1 MKAVIMAGGEGARL
15 RPLTCDRPKPMV
27 PLMDK
32 PMMEYI
38 VELLATHDL
47 QDLAVTLQYLPEQIK
62 DYFGDRSPLGVNFNY
77 FLEEEPLGTAGSVK
91 NAASFL
97 DDTFMVISGDCLT
110 DIDLSAAI
118 AFHRQKKTLV
128 TIVLTPQEN
137 PLEYGIVIVN
147 EEGRITRFLEKPGWG
162 EVFSDTVNTG
172 IYILE
177 PEVLSYIP
185 DGKKFDFSRDLFP
198 LLMKKG
204 QPLYGCVLPG
214 YWCDIGNLE
223 QYRFAHYDILNK
235 KVEINLPAKEEE
247 PGIWLADE
255 VYIDAK
261 ALLQPPFY
269 IGQGTSIGAQAFI
282 GEYAVVGAYNHI
294 SERVSIKR
302 GVTWSR
308 VNLGRNAIVRGG
320 ILAGGA
326 RLESGGAI
334 YEGAVIGEG
343 SVVER
348 KATLRP
354 GVRIWP
360 YKRVESGALVNNNL
374 IWGNQFRRSL
384 FGADGALGELN
395 GDLTL
400 ENALKMGSAFAF
412 MLGGRVP
419 VVLGGDAWQPSQ
431 LIKKALTV
439 GLMASGAD
447 VLDIGET
454 IVPVARLGVTD
465 LQAKGGIYV
474 HSCASHHGYSTI
486 RFFDQEGL
494 HLSRAKERGL
504 EQIFFRDDFPRARK
518 DQLGMPKTITG
529 YNQVYLDAIRQGLP
543 CETIREANFNL
554 LAAFLPP
561 HLQEL
566 IIPLLQDLNCNL
578 QVFHPPGK
586 AKLACWKDEDF
597 AVYKKDI
604 AQSIVRGE
612 IDLGFW
618 MAPSGERM
626 VLFDE
631 EGFEISGELYQVLLS
646 LLILESGKT
655 PALVQPISASWIHE
669 ELARKNKA
677 KVLRSKTF
685 PRHFQEKV
693 RELNGH
699 AEGVE
704 GENYLPAE
712 FLQIDAPA
720 ALLKIL
726 HSLARGGKSL
736 STLLREIPEIN
747 LRQKEIPCPW
757 GQKGRVMRRLIEDVP
772 GQAARVEMVDG
783 LKFYYPDGWA
793 LVLPDP
799 ERPSYR
805 IYGEGFTEEIAES
818 LTDFFAEKVKSLQDP
833 LFCE

>member
-1 MKAVIMAGGEGARL
+1 
-15 RPLTCDRPKPMV
+15 
-27 PLMDK
+27 
-32 PMMEYI
+32 MMEYI
-38 VELLATHDL
+38 VELLAGHDL
-47 QDLAVTLQYLPEQIK
+47 RDLAVTLQYLPEQIQE
-62 DYFGDRSPLGVNFNY
+62 YFGERSSLGVNFSY

-118 AFHRQKKTLV
+118 DFHRQKKTLV

-137 PLEYGIVIVN
+137 PLEYGIVIVD

-177 PEVLSYIP
+177 PEVLDYIP

-198 LLMKKG
+198 LLMEKE

-214 YWCDIGNLE
+214 YWCDIGDLE

-235 KVEINLPAKEEE
+235 KVDINLPAKEEE

-255 VYIDAK
+255 VYIDDR

-269 IGQGTSIGAQAFI
+269 IGRGTSVDAQAFI
-282 GEYAVVGAYNHI
+282 GEYTAIGAHNHV
-294 SERVSIKR
+294 SKKASIKR
-302 GVTWSR
+302 GVTWSH
-308 VNLGRNAIVRGG
+308 VNLGRGAVIRGG
-320 ILAGGA
+320 ILAGGT
-326 RLESGGAI
+326 RLESGGAV
-334 YEGAVIGEG
+334 YEGAVVGEG
-343 SVVER
+343 SVVEGE
-348 KATLRP
+348 ATLRP

-360 YKRVESGALVNNNL
+360 HKRIESGALVNNNL

-384 FGADGALGELN
+384 FGSDGALGELN
-395 GDLTL
+395 GDLTP

-412 MLGGRVP
+412 MLGGEVP

-431 LIKKALTV
+431 LLKKALTV
-439 GLMASGAD
+439 GLMAGGAE

-474 HSCASHHGYSTI
+474 HSSASHHGYSTI

-494 HLSRAKERGL
+494 HLPQAKERSL
-504 EQIFFRDDFPRARK
+504 EQIFFRDDFSRARR
-518 DQLGMPKTITG
+518 DQLGKHKTIAD
-529 YNQVYLDAIRQGLP
+529 YNQVYID
-543 CETIREANFNL
+543 TILEDLSSEIIQEANFDI
-554 LAAFLPP
+554 LAAFLPS
-561 HLQEL
+561 HLQGL

-578 QVFHPPGK
+578 HVFHPPGR
-586 AKLACWKDEDF
+586 AKLASWKEEDF
-597 AVYKKDI
+597 AVHKKDI

-612 IDLGFW
+612 MDLGFW
-618 MAPSGERM
+618 MSPGGERM

-631 EGFEISGELYQVLLS
+631 EGSEVSGELYQALLS

-655 PALVQPISASWIHE
+655 PALVQPVSASWIHE
-669 ELARKNKA
+669 EMARKNKV

-685 PRHFQEKV
+685 PRHLQEKIRGINEHGPTV
-693 RELNGH
+693 AGKRND
-699 AEGVE
+699 
-704 GENYLPAE
+704 YLPTE
-712 FLQIDAPA
+712 FLQIDAFA

-726 HSLARGGKSL
+726 QGLAHGGKSL
-736 STLLREIPEIN
+736 ATLVRDIPEIN
-747 LRQKEIPCPW
+747 LRKKEISCPW

-772 GQAARVEMVDG
+772 GEAARVEMVDG

-799 ERPSYR
+799 VRPSYR

-818 LTDFFAEKVKSLQDP
+818 LTDFFAEKVKSLQEP
-833 LFCE
+833 LFCK

>member
-38 VELLATHDL
+38 VELLTAHDL
-47 QDLAVTLQYLPEQIK
+47 RDLAVTLQYLPEQIK
-62 DYFGDRSPLGVNFNY
+62 EYFGEKSPLGVNFTY

-97 DDTFMVISGDCLT
+97 DDTFLVISGDCLT
-110 DIDLSAAI
+110 DINLSAAI
-118 AFHRQKKTLV
+118 DFHRQKKTLV

-137 PLEYGIVIVN
+137 PLEYGIVMVN
-147 EEGRITRFLEKPGWG
+147 EKGRIIRFLEKPGWG

-177 PEVLSYIP
+177 PEVLAYIP
-185 DGKKFDFSRDLFP
+185 TGKKFDFSRDLFP
-198 LLMKKG
+198 LLMEKG

-247 PGIWLADE
+247 PGVWLADE
-255 VYIDAK
+255 VYIDAQ

-269 IGQGTSIGAQAFI
+269 IGKGTSIGAQAFI
-282 GEYAVVGAYNHI
+282 GEYAVVGAYNHV
-294 SERVSIKR
+294 SEKVSIKR

-308 VNLGRNAIVRGG
+308 VNLGRNAVVRGG

-326 RLESGGAI
+326 RLESGGAV

-343 SVVER
+343 SVVEG

-360 YKRVESGALVNNNL
+360 YKRIESGALVNNNL

-384 FGADGALGELN
+384 FGADGARGELN

-400 ENALKMGSAFAF
+400 ESALKMGSAFAF
-412 MLGGRVP
+412 MLGGKVP

-431 LIKKALTV
+431 LLKKALTV
-439 GLMASGAD
+439 GLMAGGAD

-494 HLSRAKERGL
+494 HLSQAKERSL

-518 DQLGMPKTITG
+518 DQLGTLKTIDG
-529 YNQVYLDAIRQGLP
+529 YNQVYSATILQGLSR
-543 CETIREANFNL
+543 EAIQEANFSL

-578 QVFHPPGK
+578 HVFHPPGK
-586 AKLACWKDEDF
+586 AKLAYWKDEDF

-618 MAPSGERM
+618 IAPSGERM

-631 EGFEISGELYQVLLS
+631 EGCEVSGELYQALLS

-685 PRHFQEKV
+685 PRHFQEKI
-693 RELNGH
+693 REINGH
-699 AEGVE
+699 TVTNRGK
-704 GENYLPAE
+704 NYLPTD
-712 FLQIDAPA
+712 FLQIDALA

-736 STLLREIPEIN
+736 STLKREIPDIN

-757 GQKGRVMRRLIEDVP
+757 AQKGRVMRRLIEDTP
-772 GQAARVEMVDG
+772 GEAARVEMLDG

-799 ERPSYR
+799 EKPSYR

-818 LTDFFAEKVKSLQDP
+818 LTDFFAEKVKSLQEP
-833 LFCE
+833 LFP